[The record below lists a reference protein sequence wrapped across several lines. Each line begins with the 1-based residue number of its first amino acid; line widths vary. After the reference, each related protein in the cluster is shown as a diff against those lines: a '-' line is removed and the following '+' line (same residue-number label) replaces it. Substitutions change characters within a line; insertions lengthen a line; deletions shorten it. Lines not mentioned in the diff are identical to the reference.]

1 MTRPTR
7 SEDGTAAL
15 ELALLTPVCI
25 LFLFVAVGLGR
36 LGLARGNIDGAARD
50 AARAGSQA
58 RTADEAVAAATAA
71 TNDSLA
77 ANNLTCA
84 DLAVNVDTGQ
94 FRPGGFVRVDI
105 SCRVEMTDLVGMW
118 TPGASTMTARGLAV
132 VDTYR
137 STR

>member
-1 MTRPTR
+1 MSLRR
-7 SEDGTAAL
+7 SEEGTAAL
-15 ELALLTPVCI
+15 EFALLVPVFMMFI
-25 LFLFVAVGLGR
+25 FVAVGLGR
-36 LGLARGNIDGAARD
+36 LGLARGNIDAAARD
-50 AARAGSQA
+50 AARVGSQS
-58 RTADEAVAAATAA
+58 RTADDAVAAATAA

-84 DLAVNVDTGQ
+84 DLSVNVDTAQ
-94 FRPGGFVRVDI
+94 FRRGGFVRVDI
-105 SCRVEMTDLVGMW
+105 SCRVEMTDLVGVW

>member
-1 MTRPTR
+1 MTTTR
-7 SEDGTAAL
+7 DEQGTAVL
-15 ELALLTPVCI
+15 ELALLVP
-25 LFLFVAVGLGR
+25 LFMMFIFVAVGLGR
-36 LGLARGNIDGAARD
+36 LGLSRGNIDAAARD
-50 AARAGSQA
+50 AARAGSLA
-58 RTADEAVAAATAA
+58 RTSDDAVAAATAA

-94 FRPGGFVRVDI
+94 FRPGGFVRVDV

-118 TPGASTMTARGLAV
+118 TPGASTMRARSVAV
-132 VDTYR
+132 IDTYR